1 MAIDTTIGGAAANSY
16 ATLAEYQAWRVLY
29 YGIDGTEDD
38 LSDELNM
45 MRARAYIDRAYIWK
59 GTRTQSTQALQ
70 WPRYN
75 VGYVDGFDVSSSVI
89 PQAIKDAQC
98 EMAYLIQGGATPFAT
113 LDGGTIK
120 RKREKVDVIEEE
132 TEYADGQ
139 ARERNAYPL
148 VDSLVA
154 DYAQGKVGGKAV
166 SIPLM
171 RA

>member
-1 MAIDTTIGGAAANSY
+1 MAIDVTVGGAAANSY

-38 LSDELNM
+38 LSDELNL

-59 GTRTQSTQALQ
+59 GTRVTSTQALE
-70 WPRYN
+70 WPRYVRDYAN
-75 VGYVDGFDVSSSVI
+75 GFPVPSDSV

-113 LDGGTIK
+113 LEGGTIK

-154 DYAQGKVGGKAV
+154 QYAQGKVGGKAV